1 MNYQASLIAGRTTLG
16 RHLIRAAVRT
26 GRVAN
31 QLEIRILRSSLLAFV
46 PFQYRKVGI
55 HIIKL
60 VLVLAVASVALF
72 LAIGMIAIWAL
83 AALPISESCDDE
95 PGVHE
100 VSHPQHQHKYP
111 ELYDEFGSLR

>member
-1 MNYQASLIAGRTTLG
+1 MTHQASSIAGRTTLG
-16 RHLIRAAVRT
+16 RYLIRAGVRT
-26 GRVAN
+26 GRMAN
-31 QLEIRILRSSLLAFV
+31 QLETRILRSRFLAFV

-60 VLVLAVASVALF
+60 VLVLAVASVALS

-83 AALPISESCDDE
+83 AALPISESCDDG

-100 VSHPQHQHKYP
+100 VSHPQHEHKYP
-111 ELYDEFGSLR
+111 ELYDEYGSLR